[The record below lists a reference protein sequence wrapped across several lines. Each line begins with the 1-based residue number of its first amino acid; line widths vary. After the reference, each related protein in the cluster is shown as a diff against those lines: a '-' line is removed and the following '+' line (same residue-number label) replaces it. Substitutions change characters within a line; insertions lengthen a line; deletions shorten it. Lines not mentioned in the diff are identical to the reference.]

1 MRKID
6 IFNHIMP
13 REIFDQLEDWVPGHP
28 IANLFRG
35 VPALWDLDEHR
46 RVMDLFEDY
55 QQVLSHSNPPIE
67 TLGDP
72 SVTPGIAE
80 KVNDALAGICERHP
94 DRFPGFIASLPMN
107 NPEASVREAERA
119 VRDLGACGVQV
130 FTNVNDIPLSDPR
143 FFDVFAAMARLDL
156 PVWVHPMRLANH
168 PDYATED
175 QSEAEIWFTFGWP
188 YETAACMT
196 RLIFA
201 GIYDR
206 LPDLKIISHHMGGV
220 IPYFAG
226 KLELGFSQLF
236 TGTVEHNPMQE
247 KYGLEREPREY
258 FKLLYGDTATNGSL
272 PAMQCGHAFFTTER
286 ALFATDAPF
295 DPLGGAHLIGGT
307 IRALDALDVSE
318 ADRERIYWRNAAEL
332 LKLDTA

>member
-13 REIFDQLEDWVPGHP
+13 LEIFDQLQVWVPGHP
-28 IANLFRG
+28 IANLFKG

-46 RVMDLFEDY
+46 RVMDQFEDY
-55 QQVLSHSNPPIE
+55 QQVLSLSNPPIE

-72 SVTPGIAE
+72 TVTPEIAE
-80 KVNDALAGICERHP
+80 KVNDALAGLCQRHP
-94 DRFPGFIASLPMN
+94 DRFPTFIASLPMN
-107 NPEASVREAERA
+107 NPDASVLEAERA
-119 VRDLGACGVQV
+119 VRDLGARGVQM
-130 FTNVNDIPLSDPR
+130 FTNVNDIPLSDAR
-143 FFDVFAAMARLDL
+143 FFPVFEAMAALDL

-196 RLIFA
+196 RLIYS
-201 GIYDR
+201 GLYDK
-206 LPDLKIISHHMGGV
+206 LPNLKIISHHMGGV

-226 KLELGFSQLF
+226 KLDMGFSQVF
-236 TGTVEHNPMQE
+236 TGSVEHNPAQE
-247 KYGLEREPREY
+247 KYGLKQEPVAY

-295 DPLGGAHLIGGT
+295 DPLGGAYLIDGT
-307 IRALDALDVSE
+307 IKALDALDISTAE
-318 ADRERIYWRNAAEL
+318 RERIYSGNAIDL
-332 LKLDTA
+332 LRLT

>member
-258 FKLLYGDTATNGSL
+258 FKLLYGDTATNGSV

>member
-13 REIFDQLEDWVPGHP
+13 REIFDQLQVWVPGHP
-28 IANLFRG
+28 IANLFKG

-55 QQVLSHSNPPIE
+55 QQVLSLSNPPIE

-72 SVTPGIAE
+72 SVTPDIAA
-80 KVNDALAGICERHP
+80 KVNDAMSALCQRHP
-94 DRFPGFIASLPMN
+94 DRFPTFIASLPMN

-119 VRDLGACGVQV
+119 VRDLNARGVQV
-130 FTNVNDIPLSDPR
+130 FTNVNDIPLSDPQ
-143 FFDVFAAMARLDL
+143 FFPVFETMARLDF

-188 YETAACMT
+188 YETGACMT
-196 RLIFA
+196 RLIYA
-201 GIYDR
+201 GIYDK
-206 LPDLKIISHHMGGV
+206 LPNLKIISHHMGGV

-226 KLELGFSQLF
+226 KVDLGFSQVF
-236 TGTVEHNPMQE
+236 TGTVDHNPAQE
-247 KYGLEREPREY
+247 KYNLKRPPSEY

-307 IRALDALDVSE
+307 INALDALDVPDSE
-318 ADRERIYWRNAAEL
+318 RERIYYGNAIDL
-332 LKLDTA
+332 LRLNQT